1 MNGLAEQP
9 SDAALASVLSTCA
22 AHVDR
27 YVERSM
33 EEHATPGIALAIT
46 SREHLLLT
54 RTYGYANNETRSP
67 VTDETLFEIGSI
79 GKSFTAICLLQ
90 LAEQGVVDLHA
101 PVTTYLP
108 WFSVRSEHE
117 PITLHHLLTHT
128 AGLIRGSDFAPDP
141 RSEVWALRDS
151 FAAAP
156 GNKARYSNVGY
167 KVLGLVLEAV
177 TGEPYA
183 QIVQQ
188 RILDPLAMTSST
200 GAIVNT
206 TRPRLAVGYS
216 PYFDDR
222 PWKPAHGFVPAT
234 WFETNTGD
242 GCQACT
248 AADLAAYLRMFLNRG
263 AAPNGRVLSEDG
275 FARMTTPHTE
285 LGEGEPYG
293 YGLDLSPK
301 DGRQRLGHSGGM
313 VGYISSMFGDPKGG
327 IGVVALTNGFQDMD
341 SVTDFALRTIVAALA
356 GEPLPEPETPPD
368 INHDAFAASYRSGE
382 AELSVSA
389 AGGHLLLHTGEDE
402 IALEPVGFRPTP
414 DWFLADHSG
423 FDLFPIRFL
432 RDEEGKV
439 VALVH
444 GETRYDAAGADTDG
458 DAPSPSE
465 WAAYPGHYR
474 SHNPWISNFRIVLRR
489 GALLMIYPHGY
500 EAALTPVESGFRIGD
515 DPDTPE
521 RITFDTIV
529 DGQAWRAITSG
540 GETYYRFFTP

>member
-1 MNGLAEQP
+1 MKLM
-9 SDAALASVLSTCA
+9 SVELWT
-22 AHVDR
+22 AHIDR

-33 EEHATPGIALAIT
+33 AEHATPGIALAVT
-46 SREHLLLT
+46 SREQLLQT
-54 RTYGYANNETRSP
+54 RAYGYANRETRSP

-90 LAEQGVVDLHA
+90 LAEEGVVDLHA

-108 WFSVRSEHE
+108 WFSVRSEYE

-128 AGLIRGSDFAPDP
+128 AGIIRGSDFSPDP
-141 RSEVWALRDS
+141 RFEVWALRDS

-156 GNKARYSNVGY
+156 GAKARYSNAGY
-167 KVLGLVLEAV
+167 KVLGLVLEAI
-177 TGEPYA
+177 TGQPYA
-183 QIVQQ
+183 RNIQQ

-206 TRPRLAVGYS
+206 TRPRLAVGYL

-222 PWKPAHGFVPAT
+222 PWKPAHGYVPAT

-263 AAPNGRVLSEDG
+263 AAPHGRVLGENA
-275 FARMTTPHTE
+275 FARMTTPYTE

-293 YGLDLSPK
+293 YGLDLTPK
-301 DGRQRLGHSGGM
+301 AGRQRLGHSGGM
-313 VGYISSMFGDPKGG
+313 VGYITSMIGDTEAG

-341 SVTDFALRTIVAALA
+341 PVADFALRTVVTALA
-356 GEPLPEPETPPD
+356 GESLPEPETPPAID
-368 INHDAFAASYRSGE
+368 HDAFAGTYRSGE

-389 AGGHLLLHTGEDE
+389 AGGRLLLHTGEAE
-402 IALEPVGFRPTP
+402 IVLEPVSFRPTR
-414 DWFLADHSG
+414 DVFLADHPD
-423 FDLFPIRFL
+423 FELFPIRFL
-432 RDEEGKV
+432 RADEGKV

-444 GETRYDAAGADTDG
+444 GENQYDVAGATTPG
-458 DAPSPSE
+458 DVAAPPE
-465 WAAYPGHYR
+465 WAAYTGHYR
-474 SHNPWISNFRIVLRR
+474 SHNPWFSNIRIVVRN
-489 GALLMIYPHGY
+489 GTLLMIYPHGY
-500 EAALTPVESGFRIGD
+500 EMVLTPVESGFRIGD

-521 RITFDTIV
+521 RIAFDTIV
-529 DGQAWRAITSG
+529 DGQALRAIMPG